1 MAGGPKI
8 TDQIQQLIVDTYL
21 EHPDWVAK
29 QVQKAVDDEVRRKGL
44 AVKGPGLSAVLKKLA
59 EYRSNFGKKVSLQTF
74 RTPWSLGSLCQDD
87 MSPEAIQMVLLVQ
100 KFRRLRDEVP
110 LTIPEAKWV
119 GRLSRFS
126 DPILKTDKLQSM
138 INLDKLENLSI
149 WAQWYA
155 TRELASKVGNIPLD
169 TSDFDIA
176 MTAGRMGIIAKYIG
190 TTNMISEAEK
200 RRVGQ
205 EAALEIEQK
214 VFNKS
219 LDACDLSGT
228 AWCAYIY
235 GIYCMSQS
243 DQWENID
250 EDRRKSLIMIL
261 RDWVTKNQQNPNLFE
276 DMDIKWRNEIE
287 GVQQ

>member
-8 TDQIQQLIVDTYL
+8 TEQIQQLIIDAYL

-29 QVQKAVDDEVRRKGL
+29 QVQDWVDNEVRQRRL
-44 AVKGPGLSAVLKKLA
+44 ALKGPGLSAVQKKLA
-59 EYRSNFGKKVSLQTF
+59 EYRSNFGKHVSLKTF
-74 RTPWSLGSLCQDD
+74 RMPWSLGSLVQDD
-87 MSPEAIQMVLLVQ
+87 MSPEAIQIVLLVQ
-100 KFRRLRDEVP
+100 KGRRLRDEGP

-119 GRLSRFS
+119 ARLSRFF

-155 TRELASKVGNIPLD
+155 TRELASKVGNIPID
-169 TSDFDIA
+169 TSDFDLA
-176 MTAGRMGIIAKYIG
+176 MVAGRIEVIGKYIG

-200 RRVGQ
+200 RRIGQ
-205 EAALEIEQK
+205 EAAREIEQK
-214 VFNKS
+214 VFGKS
-219 LDACDLSGT
+219 LDVYDLSGA

-243 DQWENID
+243 DQWENMD
-250 EDRRKSLIMIL
+250 EDRQKSLIMGL
-261 RDWVTKNQQNPNLFE
+261 RDFVIKNQQNPNLFE
-276 DMDIKWRNEIE
+276 DIDIKWRNEIE